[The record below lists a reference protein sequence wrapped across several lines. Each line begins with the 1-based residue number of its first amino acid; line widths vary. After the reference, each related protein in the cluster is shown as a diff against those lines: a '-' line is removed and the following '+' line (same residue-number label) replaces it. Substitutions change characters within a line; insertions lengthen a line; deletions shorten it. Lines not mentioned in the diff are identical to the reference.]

1 MTEIDNRRAVVYSF
15 RIARAKSHYMVGSRA
30 ADGKLSPV
38 QAGYQG
44 EVTLDVATNRV
55 LRLKASAD
63 DIPKESDVT
72 QSSVEV
78 DYSFIDVGGKSYLL
92 PSRSV
97 ALMKRGYRTIGNTV
111 NFVDYKKFEA
121 DSSISFKE

>member
-1 MTEIDNRRAVVYSF
+1 
-15 RIARAKSHYMVGSRA
+15 MVGSRA

-55 LRLKASAD
+55 LRLK
-63 DIPKESDVT
+63 ESDVT

-78 DYSFIDVGGKSYLL
+78 DYSFINVGGKSYLL

-97 ALMKRGYRTIGNTV
+97 ALMERGYRTIGNTV

>member
-1 MTEIDNRRAVVYSF
+1 
-15 RIARAKSHYMVGSRA
+15 MVGSRA

-63 DIPKESDVT
+63 AIPKESDVT

-97 ALMKRGYRTIGNTV
+97 ALMEREYRTIGNTV
-111 NFVDYKKFEA
+111 NFVDYKKLEA